1 MPSQRPHET
10 TTPRTHVT
18 HSDTRPVAP
27 WWSLFKRLDAR
38 AVIAA
43 SAAAPPA
50 TRENAEPLVLAAFA
64 LLALVLASGSLVH
77 LLARSQG
84 LWRRA

>member
-1 MPSQRPHET
+1 M
-10 TTPRTHVT
+10 THT
-18 HSDTRPVAP
+18 DTQPVAP
-27 WWSLFKRLDAR
+27 WWSLFKRLDVRTGVA
-38 AVIAA
+38 
-43 SAAAPPA
+43 AAAPPA
-50 TRENAEPLVLAAFA
+50 TRDNREPLVIAALA